1 MKPKSKE
8 NTKAIKAIQELH
20 LNGKSE
26 VGKNDLEKLGIE
38 TSSSK
43 IELRNIKLEKNLLF
57 DSFYISVI
65 DKLKDLDGNLIS
77 QNVKLLQRIH
87 SLYEAG
93 KTEIPFIDLYKLN
106 IPSVASEIK
115 IGNILLSNYLGI
127 DRSYDISVINRE
139 KNIDNKWLDKSV
151 SINRVM
157 DVLVDFHY
165 DKKMLE
171 LAEVPLNKELEIFF
185 KEYFESVKKS
195 DTSNKGLID
204 LTIGNEKNKVA
215 IELKL
220 SRKIKLANESQKC
233 RGQIEDYKQQFGS
246 NLILVIAGEKSDKQE
261 KYLQECIK
269 KAEILGI
276 KSFYMQVRP

>member
-57 DSFYISVI
+57 DSFNISVI